1 MIDLPRGVDCKP
13 YANVLWNKNSIEHKD
28 NLIKVDKEILRL
40 ALLPRTEGRFKRNGL
55 IVNKLRYK
63 AFGFTNDYLKK
74 DRCVVAFDPSDVS
87 NVWLIRDGQYY
98 KFELIEKYFEGKSLE
113 ECDLRN
119 DNLKEFEVKELEDEI
134 RLSKDIGIV
143 SSNGIK

>member
-1 MIDLPRGVDCKP
+1 M
-13 YANVLWNKNSIEHKD
+13 
-28 NLIKVDKEILRL
+28 
-40 ALLPRTEGRFKRNGL
+40 
-55 IVNKLRYK
+55 
-63 AFGFTNDYLKK
+63 
-74 DRCVVAFDPSDVS
+74 AFDPSDVS

-119 DNLKEFEVKELEDEI
+119 GNLKEFELKELEDEI

-143 SSNGIK
+143 SNSIK